1 MKLWILTSLTGV
13 VLVLIIAEMLRR
25 RKLKEKYAALWM
37 VTGVLIIPLGFFPRG
52 LDSVAETVGVRSGV
66 SFILFL
72 SVVFLFMVC
81 LQLSWEVG
89 HLEEETRTLA
99 EEIALIRGASKQP
112 DDTPRPPVTA
122 AAATAPPSA
131 PNPSETG
138 AAS

>member
-37 VTGVLIIPLGFFPRG
+37 VTGLLIIPLGFFPRG

-99 EEIALIRGASKQP
+99 EEIALIRGTSKQASSDP
-112 DDTPRPPVTA
+112 VPPVTA
-122 AAATAPPSA
+122 AAVASSA